1 MRNTARTIISV
12 MLCNHCEHIIGFIR
26 VAGGCVCLSASVCTW
41 THAFLDSVSKVEGN
55 ISGKSLR
62 KTGRRN
68 SMKGTMINTMKG
80 TRRNRSAQVLI
91 SCKHGEDKCWRYK
104 LDGDTACGC
113 HDSEN
118 VCERGGGRGGCWG
131 RISIT
136 RALRLCWYLSK
147 IA

>member
-26 VAGGCVCLSASVCTW
+26 VAGGCVCLSASVRTW

-91 SCKHGEDKCWRYK
+91 SCKHGGDKCWRYK
-104 LDGDTACGC
+104 LWTVTLPLVAMTLKTC
-113 HDSEN
+113 
-118 VCERGGGRGGCWG
+118 VRGGCWG